1 MKAKAGVLGESSG
14 RSLSKAVG
22 PPSHCSSPFPQG
34 LEAAHAAQHQLWV
47 VLVGVHFLI
56 IGHESIFPLVQLLI
70 PGSLDLLPGR
80 KERTAEMVL
89 VREDLL
95 TRGALVAQTV
105 KNPPAMWET
114 WVRSLGRKTRSPP
127 PPAPPSEKGMA
138 THSSV
143 LAWRIPWTEEPCGL
157 QSMGSQRVNDQP

>member
-1 MKAKAGVLGESSG
+1 MKAKVGVLGESAG

-22 PPSHCSSPFPQG
+22 PPSRCSSPFPQG

-80 KERTAEMVL
+80 KERTAVSTENTRLCFVYSQT
-89 VREDLL
+89 LL
-95 TRGALVAQTV
+95 
-105 KNPPAMWET
+105 P
-114 WVRSLGRKTRSPP
+114 
-127 PPAPPSEKGMA
+127 
-138 THSSV
+138 
-143 LAWRIPWTEEPCGL
+143 
-157 QSMGSQRVNDQP
+157 